1 MKKEGGCEWYQSIGL
16 IFLNISANS
25 KKNLKEPG
33 PLNSKKR
40 FYAAKQLSM
49 CTDLIM
55 WPPAS
60 KILYR
65 DETCRIFSQYRLY
78 TSTIDDNS

>member
-1 MKKEGGCEWYQSIGL
+1 VNGINRKALYSSTFPQIQKKI
-16 IFLNISANS
+16 
-25 KKNLKEPG
+25 LKEPG

-49 CTDLIM
+49 CTDRIM

-60 KILYR
+60 KIRYR
-65 DETCRIFSQYRLY
+65 DDTCRIFSQYRMY
-78 TSTIDDNS
+78 TSIIDDNS